1 MNICNKVQSYMPD
14 VGFRF
19 LLYADIHLYKKRA
32 SIKTLYSKNN
42 LKVLYRIIRHQDCF
56 HAVER

>member
-1 MNICNKVQSYMPD
+1 MPD

-42 LKVLYRIIRHQDCF
+42 LKVLYRIIRHQDCL